1 MTTTT
6 EHAAT
11 DTAMYATRYGVTD
24 EVYGYRVVAAAGMK
38 DLIQTLTET
47 IRTEAAESGIDYFA
61 LDVDITQP
69 FWPPRTVTIA
79 SR

>member
-6 EHAAT
+6 EHAVT
-11 DTAMYATRYGVTD
+11 ETAMYATRYGVTD
-24 EVYGYRVVAAAGMK
+24 DVYGYRVVAAAGMK

-47 IRTEAAESGIDYFA
+47 IRTEAAESGIDDFA
-61 LDVDITQP
+61 LDVEIDSP
-69 FWPPRTVTIA
+69 FELPRTITIA